1 MKVRIHPPR
10 NPPMPMMTPTLLE
23 DKRFD
28 PQGCLDELQT
38 FVRSAAG
45 AGTPVHEVERGLWRR
60 LLQLGYQLQSQ
71 FFALVG
77 DGDQGETVTLA
88 EGQVV
93 RRLSEHHC
101 RPYQS
106 VFGHFKLERVVY
118 GTRESQQFE
127 FVPLDA
133 RLGLPAGKFS
143 YLLRDVQLFGLSSY
157 YTVQL

>member
-1 MKVRIHPPR
+1 MS
-10 NPPMPMMTPTLLE
+10 MMRPTPVE
-23 DKRFD
+23 DKPFD
-28 PQGCLDELQT
+28 LQRCLDELQA
-38 FVRSAAG
+38 FVRLAAG
-45 AGTPVHEVERGLWRR
+45 ANTPVHEVERGLWRR

-93 RRLSEHHC
+93 RRLPEPHR

-106 VFGHFKLERVVY
+106 VFGSFELERVVY
-118 GTRESQQFE
+118 GTRESQRIE

-133 RLGLPAGKFS
+133 RLGLPRGKFS
-143 YLLRDVQLFGLSSY
+143 YLLQDGDQALAVDAPYQQVNQVL
-157 YTVQL
+157 

>member
-1 MKVRIHPPR
+1 
-10 NPPMPMMTPTLLE
+10 MPMMKPTPVE

-60 LLQLGYQLQSQ
+60 LLQLGYQLQGQ

-93 RRLSEHHC
+93 RRLPAPHR
-101 RPYQS
+101 RPYPS
-106 VFGHFKLERVVY
+106 VFGSLDLNRVV
-118 GTRESQQFE
+118 GSAPKVLF
-127 FVPLDA
+127 DCNK
-133 RLGLPAGKFS
+133 GLI
-143 YLLRDVQLFGLSSY
+143 
-157 YTVQL
+157 

>member
-1 MKVRIHPPR
+1 
-10 NPPMPMMTPTLLE
+10 MPMMKPTLVE
-23 DKRFD
+23 DKCFD
-28 PQGCLDELQT
+28 PQDCLEALQT

-60 LLQLGYQLQSQ
+60 LLQLGYQLQGQ

-93 RRLSEHHC
+93 RRLPTLHR

-106 VFGHFKLERVVY
+106 VFGPFELDRVVY
-118 GTRESQQFE
+118 TGR
-127 FVPLDA
+127 
-133 RLGLPAGKFS
+133 GKAS
-143 YLLRDVQLFGLSSY
+143 RSSSCP
-157 YTVQL
+157 

>member
-1 MKVRIHPPR
+1 MS
-10 NPPMPMMTPTLLE
+10 MMRPTPVE
-23 DKRFD
+23 NQPFD
-28 PQGCLDELQT
+28 LQRCLDELQA

-60 LLQLGYQLQSQ
+60 LLQLGYQLQGQ
-71 FFALVG
+71 FFTWVG

-93 RRLSEHHC
+93 RRLPEHHR

-106 VFGHFKLERVVY
+106 VFGTFELDRVVY
-118 GTRESQQFE
+118 GTRESQQSK

-133 RLGLPAGKFS
+133 RL
-143 YLLRDVQLFGLSSY
+143 
-157 YTVQL
+157 

>member
-1 MKVRIHPPR
+1 
-10 NPPMPMMTPTLLE
+10 MPMMKPTRVE

-28 PQGCLDELQT
+28 PHGCLEELQT

-45 AGTPVHEVERGLWRR
+45 AGTPVHEVERGVWRR
-60 LLQLGYQLQSQ
+60 LLQLGYQLQGQ

-77 DGDQGETVTLA
+77 DGDQGEPVTLA
-88 EGQVV
+88 EGPVV
-93 RRLSEHHC
+93 RRLPDPHR

-106 VFGHFKLERVVY
+106 VFGAFELDRGVY
-118 GTRESQQFE
+118 GTREGQQIE

-143 YLLRDVQLFGLSSY
+143 YL
-157 YTVQL
+157 

>member
-1 MKVRIHPPR
+1 MQVIK
-10 NPPMPMMTPTLLE
+10 PTLVE

-71 FFALVG
+71 FFSLVG
-77 DGDQGETVTLA
+77 DGDQGDTVTLA
-88 EGQVV
+88 EGRVV
-93 RRLSEHHC
+93 RRLPERHS

-106 VFGHFKLERVVY
+106 VFGSFELERVVY
-118 GTRESQQFE
+118 GRRESQRIE

-133 RLGLPAGKFS
+133 RLRLPLGKFS
-143 YLLRDVQLFGLSSY
+143 YLLQD
-157 YTVQL
+157 

>member
-1 MKVRIHPPR
+1 MLMMK
-10 NPPMPMMTPTLLE
+10 PTLVE

-28 PQGCLDELQT
+28 LPGGMDELQT

-60 LLQLGYQLQSQ
+60 LLQLGYQLQGQ

-88 EGQVV
+88 EGHVV
-93 RRLSEHHC
+93 RRLPEHPS

-106 VFGHFKLERVVY
+106 VFG
-118 GTRESQQFE
+118 SFE
-127 FVPLDA
+127 LYFTP
-133 RLGLPAGKFS
+133 P
-143 YLLRDVQLFGLSSY
+143 
-157 YTVQL
+157 